1 MHKKLIEGIYFI
13 EGQDDMIPDSN
24 VYVLADASGEDLTL
38 VDAGLV
44 GKSAYKLESV
54 QRLGFE
60 ISHIRRIIMT
70 HTHLD
75 HLGCVP
81 EIIGQVPDA
90 ELWIHAEEAD
100 PLEQGDD
107 RILFGM
113 PALKDMCLLQLEIR
127 PETFLLSAHRKLQDD
142 ETLHLGGEIWRVVH
156 IPGHSPGCIAL
167 YNPSKKILIPGDVV
181 YADYAIGRFDL
192 HGADPA
198 AHKASLY
205 RLAEM
210 EVDMLLPG
218 HERVMETVPPGYIEE
233 TVKQWERY
241 M

>member
-1 MHKKLIEGIYFI
+1 MQKKLAEGVYFI

-24 VYVLADASGEDLTL
+24 AYVLADASGEDLTL

-44 GKSAYKLESV
+44 GKGAYKLESIK
-54 QRLGFE
+54 RLGFE
-60 ISHIRRIIMT
+60 IGHLRRIIMT

-81 EIIGQVPDA
+81 EILEQVPDV
-90 ELWIHAEEAD
+90 ELWVHAEEAE

-107 RILFGM
+107 RIVFGM
-113 PALKDMCLLQLEIR
+113 PALRDMCLSQLEIS
-127 PETFLLSAHRKLQDD
+127 PETLMLKVNRKLQDD
-142 ETLHLGGEIWRVVH
+142 ETLHLGGETWRVVH
-156 IPGHSPGCIAL
+156 IPGHSPGCVAL

-205 RLAEM
+205 RLAEL

-218 HERVMETVPPGYIEE
+218 HERVMETVQPGYIKE
-233 TVKQWERY
+233 TVKQWEQY

>member
-1 MHKKLIEGIYFI
+1 MQKELAEGIYFI

-44 GKSAYKLESV
+44 GKSSYKLESI
-54 QRLGFE
+54 QRLGLE
-60 ISHIRRIIMT
+60 IDHIKRIIMT

-75 HLGCVP
+75 HFGCVP
-81 EIIGQVPDA
+81 EILERVPGA
-90 ELWIHAEEAD
+90 ELWVHVEEAD

-113 PALKDMCLLQLEIR
+113 PALKDMCLSQLDIR
-127 PETFLLSAHRKLQDD
+127 PETFFLRADRKLRDE
-142 ETLHLGGEIWRVVH
+142 ETLNLGGEPWQVVH

-167 YNPSKKILIPGDVV
+167 YNASKKILIPGDVV

-205 RLAEM
+205 RLSRL

-218 HERVMETVPPGYIEE
+218 HNRVMEAVPPGYIEE
-233 TVKQWERY
+233 TVTQWEEY